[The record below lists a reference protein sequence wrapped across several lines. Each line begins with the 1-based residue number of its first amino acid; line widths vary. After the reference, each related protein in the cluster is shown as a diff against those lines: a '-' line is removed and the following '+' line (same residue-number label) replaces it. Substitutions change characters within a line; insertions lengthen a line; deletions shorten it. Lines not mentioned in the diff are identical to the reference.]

1 MSSADADTLYAA
13 WQKRLDAL
21 EDAIGYHFTDRG
33 LLERAMTHPS
43 FANEREEAERNNQ
56 RMEFL
61 GDAVLELVVA
71 SLLFA
76 DEELRDE
83 GALTRRLSA
92 LVCERALSAKAR
104 ALRLGEHI
112 LLGRGEEAQGG
123 RTRKSIL
130 CDAYEAL
137 MAAVY
142 LDGGFDAA
150 RRVITAQLAEDLH
163 AQAPE
168 RTGTTN
174 HKGALQRL
182 AQQRFRT
189 QPTYHIVSETGPDHD
204 KQYIAEVVVGE
215 LALARGEG
223 GSKKQAEQHAAEQAL
238 TALAA
243 E

>member
-1 MSSADADTLYAA
+1 MSIAHPDAHTA
-13 WQKRLDAL
+13 WQQRLDAL
-21 EDAIGYHFTDRG
+21 EAAIGYTFDDRG

-43 FANEREEAERNNQ
+43 FANEREEADRNNQ
-56 RMEFL
+56 RLEFL

-76 DEELRDE
+76 DEELSDE

-142 LDGGFDAA
+142 LDGGFEAA
-150 RRVITAQLAEDLH
+150 QRVIAAQMADELSE
-163 AQAPE
+163 QVVE
-168 RTGTTN
+168 RSGVIN

-182 AQQRFRT
+182 VQQRYHT
-189 QPTYHIVSETGPDHD
+189 QPTYRIVEETGPDHD
-204 KQYIAEVVVGE
+204 KRYVAEVCVGE

-223 GSKKQAEQHAAEQAL
+223 GSKKQAEQQAAEIAARAL
-238 TALAA
+238 HEA
-243 E
+243 